1 MIQLKQDTSSIYSVS
16 KEDMINMILVI
27 GQCLIHMIKSMILL
41 INTNAHIHITI
52 MHLTLILTIQI
63 ITLVMELIITSLY
76 IKSRVIYKD
85 RFSQSITSIS
95 LIKLW
100 DLCRLH
106 KRYSI
111 SYMTIQIVII

>member
-16 KEDMINMILVI
+16 KEVMINMILVI